1 MLRLILFIIDSDS
14 YYVTSLVRRTILL
27 AAEYFYFELTI
38 LLFLVFKALLIV
50 NFFKSALGSLV
61 KLHIFQD
68 ENFTNAR
75 AKKATQKRTFKNIVS
90 KNFLK
95 KSLIKVVIFCQPVKS
110 NVSCVKFL
118 DNKIVFF

>member
-1 MLRLILFIIDSDS
+1 MLRLISFIIDSDS
-14 YYVTSLVRRTILL
+14 YYVTNLVRRTILP
-27 AAEYFYFELTI
+27 AAEYFYFNSN
-38 LLFLVFKALLIV
+38 LIV

-61 KLHIFQD
+61 KPHIFQD
-68 ENFTNAR
+68 ENITNAW

-90 KNFLK
+90 KKFLK
-95 KSLIKVVIFCQPVKS
+95 KSSIKVVIFCQPVKS